1 MNLFLNDVEPH
12 IYLGDTVGDPDR
24 GERYD
29 VNLTNPK

>member
-1 MNLFLNDVEPH
+1 MNLFLHCAEPH
-12 IYLGDTVGDPDR
+12 IDLGGTAGDPYR